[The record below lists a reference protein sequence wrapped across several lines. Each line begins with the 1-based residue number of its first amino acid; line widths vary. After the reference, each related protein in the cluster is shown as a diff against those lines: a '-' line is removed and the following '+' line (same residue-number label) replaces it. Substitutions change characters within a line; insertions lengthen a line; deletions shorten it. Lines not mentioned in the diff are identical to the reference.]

1 MSPVENFA
9 NSLHKQELNM
19 TTQLARRVRNIFLWG
34 TAVFLALITLNQ
46 TSGIAQ
52 AHTRVEV
59 GPYTFVVGWLQE
71 PPIVGERNALTIE
84 VTENEQPLTGAEATM
99 DVEVLYAGRTW
110 RVNMNPTETPGLY
123 TATLFPTVRGVY
135 TTRLF
140 GTLGSTNIDVE
151 LDPEEVLP
159 ASNLQFPQPLP
170 DTIAL
175 QEQMTQLEA
184 DLQTAR
190 TWSFVGSG
198 AGLAGILLGLFG
210 LLRRRSG

>member
-1 MSPVENFA
+1 
-9 NSLHKQELNM
+9 M
-19 TTQLARRVRNIFLWG
+19 TTQFSRRVRIIFVWG
-34 TAVFLALITLNQ
+34 TAVLLALITLSQ
-46 TSGIAQ
+46 TSSNAM

-59 GPYTFVVGWLQE
+59 GPYALVVGWLQE
-71 PPIVGERNALTIE
+71 PPIVGERNALTLE
-84 VTENEQPLTGAEATM
+84 VTENEEPLVGAEATL

-110 RVNMNPTETPGLY
+110 RVNLNPTATPGLY

-135 TTRLF
+135 TTRVF
-140 GTLGSTNIDVE
+140 GSLGSTEIDVE

-175 QEQMTQLEA
+175 QEQVTQLETE
-184 DLQTAR
+184 LQAAR

-210 LLRRRSG
+210 VLRRRSDA

>member
-1 MSPVENFA
+1 
-9 NSLHKQELNM
+9 M
-19 TTQLARRVRNIFLWG
+19 TTQLVQHARRLLLWG
-34 TAVFLALITLNQ
+34 TAVLLALLTLTQ
-46 TSGIAQ
+46 TSHTAL

-59 GPYTFVVGWLQE
+59 GPYAIVVGWLQE

-84 VTENEQPLTGAEATM
+84 ITENEQPVTGAEAAL

-110 RVNMNPTETPGLY
+110 RVNMNPTTTPGLY

-140 GTLGSTNIDVE
+140 GALGSTAVDVQV
-151 LDPEEVLP
+151 DPEEVLP

-175 QEQMTQLEA
+175 QEQVDQLQAE
-184 DLQTAR
+184 LQAAR
-190 TWSFVGSG
+190 TWAFVGSG
-198 AGLAGILLGLFG
+198 AGLLGIGLGLVG
-210 LLRRRSG
+210 LLRRKSG

>member
-1 MSPVENFA
+1 
-9 NSLHKQELNM
+9 M
-19 TTQLARRVRNIFLWG
+19 TTQNVRRAKMLFLWG
-34 TAVFLALITLNQ
+34 TAVFLALLTLTQ
-46 TSGIAQ
+46 TSHTAL

-59 GPYTFVVGWLQE
+59 GPYAIVVGWLQE
-71 PPIVGERNALTIE
+71 PPIVGERNALTLEI
-84 VTENEQPLTGAEATM
+84 TENELPVTGAEAAL

-110 RVNMNPTETPGLY
+110 RVNMNPTSTPGLY

-140 GTLGSTNIDVE
+140 GTLGSTDVDVE

-175 QEQMTQLEA
+175 QEQVDQLQAE
-184 DLQTAR
+184 LQTAR
-190 TWSFVGSG
+190 TWSLVGSG
-198 AGLAGILLGLFG
+198 AGLAGILLGLAG
-210 LLRRRSG
+210 LLRRKSS

>member
-1 MSPVENFA
+1 
-9 NSLHKQELNM
+9 M
-19 TTQLARRVRNIFLWG
+19 TTQLARNARMLFLWS
-34 TAVFLALITLNQ
+34 TAVFLALIGLTQSSRTAL
-46 TSGIAQ
+46 

-59 GPYTFVVGWLQE
+59 GPYAIVVGWLQE

-84 VTENEQPLTGAEATM
+84 ISEDEQPVTGAEATL

-123 TATLFPTVRGVY
+123 TAVLFPTVRGVY

-140 GTLGSTNIDVE
+140 GTLPNADVDVE

-159 ASNLQFPQPLP
+159 ASNLHFPEPLP

-175 QEQMTQLEA
+175 QEQVDQLQA

-190 TWSFVGSG
+190 TWAFVGVG
-198 AGLAGILLGLFG
+198 GGVLGIVLGLTALF
-210 LLRRRSG
+210 RRQSG